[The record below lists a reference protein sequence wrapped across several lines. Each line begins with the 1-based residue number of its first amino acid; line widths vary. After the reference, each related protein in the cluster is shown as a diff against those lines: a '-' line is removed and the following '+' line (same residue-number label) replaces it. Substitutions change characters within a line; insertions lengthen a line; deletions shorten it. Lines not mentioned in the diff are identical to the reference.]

1 MIFILLKQDRLSLLR
16 YNDMVILSIA
26 IAIRLRAPLATFD
39 KKLRTQAEK
48 TNVKVLPEGRDTTL
62 WII

>member
-1 MIFILLKQDRLSLLR
+1 MTFILLKQDRLPLLR
-16 YNDMVILSIA
+16 YNDMVILS

-48 TNVKVLPEGRDTTL
+48 TNVKVLPE
-62 WII
+62 